1 MELDDYRI
9 EGAGEVKLAAYPADD
24 RGGLERG
31 EAEAELPGLLRRMQD
46 LQERLYAE
54 RERSLLLVL
63 QGRDA
68 SGKDG
73 TIKHVCGGFNPLGAA
88 VVAFKAPSELERAH
102 DFLWRIHHHAPA
114 AGHVV
119 IFNRSHYEDILV
131 PTVEGLLPREV
142 IEPRYEQARQLE
154 ALLHHAGTAVVKLF
168 LHISKDEQRER
179 LQERLDSPD
188 KRWKFDPRDLRA
200 RAAWDEYTAVYEQIF
215 ARTSTPEAP
224 WYVIPADR
232 KWFRN
237 YLVARVVV
245 RTLERMDLEYPES
258 PPGLSGT
265 HID

>member
-9 EGAGEVKLAAYPADD
+9 QGAGKVKLAAYDTGD
-24 RGGLERG
+24 HGGLERA

-54 RERSLLLVL
+54 RSRSLLLVL

-73 TIKHVCGGFNPLGAA
+73 TIKHVCGGFNPLGTS
-88 VVAFKAPSELERAH
+88 VVAFKAPSEHERAH
-102 DFLWRIHHHAPA
+102 DFLWRIHPHVPA
-114 AGHVV
+114 AGHVA
-119 IFNRSHYEDILV
+119 IFNRSHYEDIIV
-131 PTVEGLLPREV
+131 PAVEKLLPPAV
-142 IEPRYEQARQLE
+142 IDARYGHVRHFE

-188 KRWKFDPRDLRA
+188 KRWKFDPRDLQA
-200 RAAWDEYTAVYEQIF
+200 RAAWDEYTAVYQRIL
-215 ARTSTPEAP
+215 ARTATAAAP

-245 RTLERMDLEYPES
+245 DTLERMNLRYPES

-265 HID
+265 RID